1 MAEKRTVELEIK
13 DNSKSL
19 KAQYKEA
26 VAELQ
31 KVSAQ
36 YGETSKQAINAAQ
49 AAAKLKDQ
57 IAFSKDLVS
66 SFNPDAKFD
75 AVTKSIGGALNG
87 FQAYEGAMGLIGVKN
102 EELQATMLK
111 VQSAMAL
118 SQGIQ
123 GIGEAKDSFIALGA
137 VIKSTS
143 IYQLAYNFVQTGSIS
158 ESIKLTLAKTAETE
172 ATVAQGV
179 ATVAT
184 STATTVA
191 TTGLKLFRIALIST
205 GIGALVVGVGL
216 LVSNFDA
223 IVGAVQKAVGWFSGL
238 GDTTKNVLSIMFPFI
253 GVIRLVVAGLE
264 AMGVVENEQEKKQRL
279 RDEATIKRANN
290 RISELNKEK
299 QLRDKLHET
308 MKTAYDNQD
317 KAASREIALLK
328 AQGKDTTA
336 LERAR
341 LQATI
346 RYQTDLQNES
356 FAIYNQNKEKNDL
369 IKTELYAAGVRAND
383 FKEYNKFVGETGK
396 IQKGLITENQT
407 AKEARLDAIN
417 QLAIFEAEVSKRNLE
432 NNSNSNQQNI
442 KSNKETAETNID
454 ISQRLEDEQLRIKG
468 EGRQKE
474 LDALDIQYK
483 RKKEDA
489 EKELKNDK
497 DKVNKLAALNAQAVE
512 SRAADKKLINDKYDK
527 IEKEAAAKASEDKI
541 KLQDEQWY
549 ALQKLKN
556 TQQEQELL
564 DLQIAYDKEIEAAK
578 GNFELE
584 KALTEKFNK
593 DSAAINKKYKD
604 EQAVAD
610 KAAVDLKISNQA
622 AEDAADLVRIQA
634 KTDMALKIA
643 KTFSDV
649 YNSLNGLMNAS
660 DNERLKKVEK
670 GSKAEEEI
678 KKRMFKRDKKLRIV
692 QTIIDTASNVVTS
705 VRNGGGI
712 PTGIPFGIAAAAMGS
727 LQIAAIS
734 KAKFGGEDGGGGE
747 DKPPAPAAMTA
758 QFNTVGNNGINQ
770 LAQLQQQPTMAYV
783 VSGQVTSQQALDRNR
798 ARNSSL

>member
-19 KAQYKEA
+19 KSQYKEA
-26 VAELQ
+26 VQELQ
-31 KVSAQ
+31 KVSQQ
-36 YGETSKQAINAAQ
+36 YGETSKEAIKAAK
-49 AAAKLKDQ
+49 AAAELKDQ

-87 FQAYEGAMGLIGVKN
+87 FQAYEGAMGLIGVQN
-102 EELQATMLK
+102 EQLQATMLK

-123 GIGEAKDSFIALGA
+123 GLGEAKDSFVALGA
-137 VIKSTS
+137 VIKSTA
-143 IYQLAYNFVQTGSIS
+143 IGQTVLTAATAAYTFVT
-158 ESIKLTLAKTAETE
+158 TA
-172 ATVAQGV
+172 
-179 ATVAT
+179 
-184 STATTVA
+184 S
-191 TTGLKLFRIALIST
+191 TTGLKLFRLALIST
-205 GIGALVVGVGL
+205 GIGALVVLVGV
-216 LVSNFDA
+216 LVANFDS
-223 IVGAVQKAVGWFSGL
+223 IVNAVKNAVGWFSGL
-238 GDTTKNVLSIMFPFI
+238 GDTTKNVISVMFPLI
-253 GVIRLVVAGLE
+253 GIIRLVIAGLE
-264 AMGVVENEQEKKQRL
+264 AMGIVENDQEKAQRL

-290 RISELNKEK
+290 RIYELNKEK

-308 MKTAYDNQD
+308 MKAAYENQD
-317 KAASREIALLK
+317 KAAEREIALLK

-346 RYQTDLQNES
+346 RYQTNLQNES
-356 FAIYNQNKEKNDL
+356 FAIFNQNKVKDDL
-369 IKTELYAAGVRAND
+369 TKAELYAAGVRADD
-383 FKEYNKFVGETGK
+383 FKEYNKFLAETGK
-396 IQKGLITENQT
+396 SQKDLAAQN
-407 AKEARLDAIN
+407 AAANEARKDAVN
-417 QLAIFEAEVSKRNLE
+417 QLAIFEIEVRKRNSE
-432 NNSNSNQQNI
+432 SQSNSNQGSINSET
-442 KSNKETAETNID
+442 KTAETKID
-454 ISQRLEDEQLRIKG
+454 IARRLEDEALRIRE

-474 LDALDIQYK
+474 LDALALQYT
-483 RKKEDA
+483 RKQEDA
-489 EKELKNDK
+489 EKELKDDK
-497 DKVNKLAALNAQAVE
+497 DKVNKLAKLNAQAID
-512 SRAADKKLINDKYDK
+512 SRKADEKTINDKYDK
-527 IEKEAAAKASEDKI
+527 LDKEAAAKALEDKI

-564 DLQIAYDKEIEAAK
+564 DLQVAYDKEFEAALNNTILQK
-578 GNFELE
+578 EL
-584 KALTEKFNK
+584 TDKFNK

-604 EQAVAD
+604 EQAVTD
-610 KAAVDLKISNQA
+610 KAAADLKLSNQA
-622 AEDAADLVRIQA
+622 AEDAKDLARIQA

-660 DNERLKKVEK
+660 DNERLKGVEK
-670 GSKAEEEI
+670 GSKAEEDI

-734 KAKFGGEDGGGGE
+734 KAKFGGEDGGSG
-747 DKPPAPAAMTA
+747 DKAPPAPAAVTA
-758 QFNTVGNNGINQ
+758 QFNNVGNNGINQ
-770 LAQLQQQPTMAYV
+770 LAQLQQQPVQAYV
-783 VSGQVTSQQALDRNR
+783 VSGEVTSQQALDRNR
-798 ARNSSL
+798 AQNSSL